1 MGRESLT
8 FVDIRPTM
16 VRRRRFV
23 DGRVAMGILVWTLG
37 LPTVAT
43 ALAVLWVMWSSRPR
57 GPIETHVSV
66 AEHERFKRAMAQQ
79 VRRQAPRELINK

>member
-1 MGRESLT
+1 
-8 FVDIRPTM
+8 
-16 VRRRRFV
+16 
-23 DGRVAMGILVWTLG
+23 MGILVWTLG

-79 VRRQAPRELINK
+79 VQVRPSGRKSARHLVNK

>member
-1 MGRESLT
+1 
-8 FVDIRPTM
+8 
-16 VRRRRFV
+16 
-23 DGRVAMGILVWTLG
+23 MGILVWTLG

-43 ALAVLWVMWSSRPR
+43 ALAVVWVMWSSRPR

-79 VRRQAPRELINK
+79 MQVQVRPQGRKSAPRQLVNK

>member
-1 MGRESLT
+1 
-8 FVDIRPTM
+8 
-16 VRRRRFV
+16 
-23 DGRVAMGILVWTLG
+23 MGILVWTLG

-43 ALAVLWVMWSSRPR
+43 ALAVAWVMWSQRPR

-79 VRRQAPRELINK
+79 VRQPAARRLVNK